1 MKSENIYYS
10 PTEEKIKTK
19 SNSLM
24 SKKILITVVVLLVL
38 TTGIVIGKFFIQG
51 SPSSNPDPNQNLST
65 FQNTQPDNNINISET
80 RETAITRA
88 IKKVSPAM
96 VGINVEEVRDV
107 QDPFSMF
114 DNDPFF
120 KQFFGNR
127 PPQKQV
133 VRGLGSGF
141 IISSDGYILTN
152 DHVAGN
158 ATKVSVTMTNGETV
172 EAKIIGS
179 DRNSDV
185 TLLKI
190 DKDNL
195 EYVKIGNS
203 DDVIIGEWVIAFG
216 NPFGLFE
223 INDKPTVTVGV
234 VSATNMKINADGNR
248 VYKDMIQTDASIN
261 AGNSGGPLVNA
272 DGDVIG
278 MNTIIFTGGG
288 YSNGS
293 IGVGFAISIN
303 RVKKIME
310 EIKLNGKIERNFNV
324 GFRIQAIDERIAK
337 YLKLEKMEGVV
348 VTDVQKGSLS
358 DNAGL
363 KPEDVIINANGEE
376 IKNEQDLLFVVN
388 DLKTGDSLKLKIIRN
403 GNEKE
408 IDMNLTAGN

>member
-1 MKSENIYYS
+1 METENIIKLPS
-10 PTEEKIKTK
+10 EEKLN
-19 SNSLM
+19 SQNNSLM
-24 SKKILITVVVLLVL
+24 SKKIIIGVLSLLVL
-38 TTGIVIGKFFIQG
+38 TTGIVIGKYFLEGRQ
-51 SPSSNPDPNQNLST
+51 SPTPDQNQNVT
-65 FQNTQPDNNINISET
+65 AVQNTIQKNNNNITES

-88 IKKVSPAM
+88 VKKVSPAM
-96 VGINVEEVRDV
+96 VGINVEEVREV

-127 PPQKQV
+127 PQQKQV

-141 IISSDGYILTN
+141 IITDDGYVLTN

-158 ATKVSVTMTNGETV
+158 ATKISVTLTSGETV

-190 DKDNL
+190 DKSNL
-195 EYVKIGNS
+195 EYVKLGNS
-203 DDVIIGEWVIAFG
+203 DDVIIGEWVIALG

-223 INDKPTVTVGV
+223 INDKPSVTVGV
-234 VSATNMKINADGNR
+234 VSATNMKVNAEGNR

-278 MNTIIFTGGG
+278 MNTIIYTGGG

-310 EIKLNGKIERNFNV
+310 EIKEKGKIERNFNV
-324 GFRIQAIDERIAK
+324 GFRIQGIDERIAK
-337 YLKLEKMEGVV
+337 YLKYDKTEGVV

-358 DNAGL
+358 DKAGL
-363 KPEDVIINANGEE
+363 KSEDVILIANGEK
-376 IKNEQDLLFVVN
+376 IRNEQDLLFVVN
-388 DLKTGDSLKLKIIRN
+388 DLKTGEILKLMIWRN
-403 GNEKE
+403 GSEKE
-408 IDMNLTAGN
+408 IEMELTSS